1 MIIKDC
7 GTVFTQIREHLG
19 KTKGELADELGLGK
33 HGERLIERI
42 EQNKEDIQPATLRKL
57 LDLLSGDDLWVWHIG
72 DARRKLLLEQVEGF
86 KNDAE
91 QRYKQ
96 RKQRDK
102 NVEDLKSKHKK
113 RLIILYTIFTASV
126 ALTIVNTVV
135 FFT

>member
-19 KTKGELADELGLGK
+19 KTKAELADELELGK

-42 EQNKEDIQPATLRKL
+42 EQNKEGIQPANLRKL
-57 LDLLSGDDLWVWHIG
+57 LDLFLGDSA
-72 DARRKLLLEQVEGF
+72 DAYAVGYKLLLSIYSIHRQAIDLLTKDQVTNNAIIQEF
-86 KNDAE
+86 KA
-91 QRYKQ
+91 
-96 RKQRDK
+96 
-102 NVEDLKSKHKK
+102 KHKK
-113 RLIILYTIFTASV
+113 RLRILYTIFIASV